1 MKIVVVSGGF
11 DPVHKG
17 HVRMM
22 IEAEKLGD
30 KLIVIL
36 NSDQFL
42 DEKKKQSGGRF
53 YQDIDEREE
62 IIKWGIGTRYDNGNE
77 TIRSVDTDM
86 SVCKTLE
93 LIRKRYPDDD
103 IVFANGGDRKEPAD
117 IMEYQTCVTNNI
129 QMVFNVGGGKIQSSS
144 WLSSGRDKA

>member
-11 DPVHKG
+11 DPIHKG

-42 DEKKKQSGGRF
+42 DKKKKDSGGRF
-53 YQDIDEREE
+53 YPDIDEREE
-62 IIKWGIGTRYDNGNE
+62 IVAWGIGERYGNGNE
-77 TIRSVDTDM
+77 VIRSIDTDM

-93 LIRKRYPDDD
+93 LIREKYPDDE
-103 IVFANGGDRKEPAD
+103 IIFANGGDRKDAAD
-117 IMEYQTCVTNNI
+117 ILECQTCIDHNI
-129 QMVFNVGGGKIQSSS
+129 EMVFNVGGDKIQSSS
-144 WLSSGRDKA
+144 WLSNKTRKK